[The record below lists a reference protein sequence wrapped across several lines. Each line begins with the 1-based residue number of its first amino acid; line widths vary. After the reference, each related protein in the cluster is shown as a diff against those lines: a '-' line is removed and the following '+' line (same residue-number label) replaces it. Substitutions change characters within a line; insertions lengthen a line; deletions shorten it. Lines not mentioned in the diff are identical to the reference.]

1 MVDSDERGIMTKCV
15 RHPGVVV
22 FGVLAVLVASAGVIV
37 GQENGGTVAL
47 DVDDIG
53 GVVTGPHGPEAGVWV
68 IAETSD
74 LPTGFR
80 KIVVTDQQGRYL
92 VPDLPEATYRVW
104 VRGYG
109 LVDSADVT
117 ATPGQSLD
125 LTAVVAPDPAA
136 AAAYYPANYWL
147 SLLEVPPKSDFPGTG
162 PQGNGIGENMRSQ
175 GDWIAQ
181 LRSGCTPCHQLG
193 TKATR
198 ELPPVFRTFDST
210 RAAWHQR
217 VQSGQQGVLMNGMLA
232 DFGRDRA
239 LELFADWTDR
249 VVAGELP
256 PVPPRPQGL
265 ERHVVITQWD
275 WADEFTYVHDIT
287 TTDKRDPTVNA
298 NGLVYSNDR
307 YNHPD
312 LNILD
317 PVRHTVRKAVTLT
330 VRDPA
335 TPHAVPQ
342 RVLQPSPY
350 HGEELI
356 WTNQTDM
363 HNPMMDHRGRIWM
376 TQDLRPSA
384 KQPAWCQEGSTHPS
398 AQFFPLA
405 NSGRQVSVYDPA
417 TGEVTQIDTCFGT
430 HHLQFAADANNTL
443 WFSGGGALGW
453 LDTKRWDETH
463 DAQQS
468 QGWAPCVFDT
478 NGNGRQDAYVEPDEP
493 VDPTKDKRLGCG
505 SYSIIENPADGTI
518 WTSSGGGL
526 YRLDLGSNP
535 PETALA
541 ERYEPPWPGY
551 RPRGGDIDRNGVFWT
566 GLASGH
572 LVSFDRR
579 KCAVV
584 RGPVMVTGQHCP
596 EGWTFYQSPGPN
608 FKNVTDPGSADFHYF
623 VWVDQFNTFGL
634 GENVPIAMGSNSD
647 SYLALIPET
656 GQWVILRVPYPVG
669 AFFTRGGDGRIDDPD
684 AGWKGRGLWATTAQ
698 MPVWHEEGG
707 KGSIPKA
714 VKFQFRPDPLAK

>member
-22 FGVLAVLVASAGVIV
+22 FGVLAVLMASAGVIA

-210 RAAWHQR
+210 RDAWHQR
-217 VQSGQQGVLMNGMLA
+217 VQSGQQGMLMSGMLA

-249 VVAGELP
+249 VMAGELP

-330 VRDPA
+330 VRDSGDAACGAAAGAA
-335 TPHAVPQ
+335 TLAVPRRGVDLDESDRHAQPDDGPPGPDLDDAGPAAVGQAAGLVPGGIDASVGAILPAGQQ
-342 RVLQPSPY
+342 RSP
-350 HGEELI
+350 GL
-356 WTNQTDM
+356 
-363 HNPMMDHRGRIWM
+363 G
-376 TQDLRPSA
+376 LR
-384 KQPAWCQEGSTHPS
+384 
-398 AQFFPLA
+398 
-405 NSGRQVSVYDPA
+405 
-417 TGEVTQIDTCFGT
+417 
-430 HHLQFAADANNTL
+430 
-443 WFSGGGALGW
+443 SGG
-453 LDTKRWDETH
+453 
-463 DAQQS
+463 
-468 QGWAPCVFDT
+468 P
-478 NGNGRQDAYVEPDEP
+478 GR
-493 VDPTKDKRLGCG
+493 
-505 SYSIIENPADGTI
+505 
-518 WTSSGGGL
+518 
-526 YRLDLGSNP
+526 
-535 PETALA
+535 
-541 ERYEPPWPGY
+541 
-551 RPRGGDIDRNGVFWT
+551 
-566 GLASGH
+566 
-572 LVSFDRR
+572 
-579 KCAVV
+579 
-584 RGPVMVTGQHCP
+584 
-596 EGWTFYQSPGPN
+596 
-608 FKNVTDPGSADFHYF
+608 
-623 VWVDQFNTFGL
+623 
-634 GENVPIAMGSNSD
+634 
-647 SYLALIPET
+647 
-656 GQWVILRVPYPVG
+656 
-669 AFFTRGGDGRIDDPD
+669 
-684 AGWKGRGLWATTAQ
+684 
-698 MPVWHEEGG
+698 
-707 KGSIPKA
+707 
-714 VKFQFRPDPLAK
+714 